1 MEINETMSKQIIETS
16 YLTTENTK
24 RYRPILRY
32 FYEQYERINY
42 MLYKEDIWNELKEK
56 ANFENYTIE
65 MCENDLNALVNWG
78 NLTALQDTN
87 NVATVEEFKHRKF
100 RYQLTEYA
108 VEIERLVIKLE
119 NLHIEGASLE
129 PKLIE
134 RIKEEIQNI
143 QKTSLKGET
152 ENLSLWENLNNDFKR
167 LNQDYQD
174 YIKTFYNVKMEE
186 VAKSK
191 QFIIYKNDLVRYLRE
206 FIKLLQENSYVIEEE
221 FKKIGISTEEMFLEK
236 VHLGQK
242 RIVRI
247 DKLDEQINEEEI
259 INRNKEKWQNIKKWF
274 LGDSTHLSEVEKINE
289 KTTEIIRKITRIAN
303 QIAESK
309 GNVSNK
315 KAEYKKI
322 CEMFAKTKNIEETHK
337 LSSLVFGIFDTRHIK
352 GNYVRDTDSIN
363 SSILEEKN
371 NEYQVKPRVREYRE
385 KTPKTAIVDKTK
397 EKQEQIQKYL
407 KQIQENQRQI
417 EKYIKEGKIDIKS
430 LPTINSDFRKTLLKW
445 ISKAGLMQNKQ
456 ITIENGKKIKL
467 IYPQNKERCILKC
480 EDGDLDMPAFE
491 LQFIELNA
499 LSSNK
504 GDDTKYDNI

>member
-1 MEINETMSKQIIETS
+1 MEVKEKMTKQITEAA

-42 MLYKEDIWNELKEK
+42 MLYKEDIWRELQGKV
-56 ANFENYTIE
+56 NFENYSIE
-65 MCENDLNALVNWG
+65 MCENDLQSLVNWG

-87 NVATVEEFKHRKF
+87 NVTTVEEFKHRKF

-134 RIKEEIQNI
+134 RIKEEIESI
-143 QKTSLKGET
+143 EKTSLRDET
-152 ENLSLWENLNNDFKR
+152 EVLSLWENLNNDFKR

-174 YIKTFYNVKMEE
+174 YIKTFYNIQMEE

-191 QFIIYKNDLVRYLRE
+191 QFIVYKNDLVRYLRE
-206 FIKLLQENSYVIEEE
+206 FIKLLQENSYEIEEE
-221 FKKIGISTEEMFLEK
+221 LKKIDNRTEERFLEK

-247 DKLDEQINEEEI
+247 DKLDEQVDEEEV
-259 INRNKEKWQNIKKWF
+259 INRNNEKWQNIKKWF
-274 LGDSTHLSEVEKINE
+274 LGNSSHLSEVEKINE

-309 GNVSNK
+309 GNVSSK

-322 CEMFAKTKNIEETHK
+322 CEMFARTENIEEANK
-337 LSSLVFGIFDTRHIK
+337 LSSLVFGMFNTRHTK
-352 GNYVRDTDSIN
+352 GNYVRNTDSIN
-363 SSILEEKN
+363 SSMLEEKP
-371 NEYQVKPRVREYRE
+371 NENEIKPRIREYRE
-385 KTPKTAIVDKTK
+385 KLPKVAIKDKTK

-407 KQIQENQRQI
+407 KQMEENQKEI
-417 EKYIKEGKIDIKS
+417 EKYIKNGKIEIKNLPLIKS
-430 LPTINSDFRKTLLKW
+430 QFRKTLLKW
-445 ISKAGLMQNKQ
+445 ISKAGQMPNKQ
-456 ITIENGKKIKL
+456 ITIESGKKIKI
-467 IYPQNKERCILKC
+467 IYPENKERCTLKC
-480 EDGDLDMPAFE
+480 EDGNLEMPAFE
-491 LQFIELNA
+491 LEFLE
-499 LSSNK
+499 
-504 GDDTKYDNI
+504 